1 MTETVNRKIDVTIEP
16 SVGEVAKLI
25 WSMDSDEQAF
35 LLHQLAYHFGKNK
48 MNGYMQMLNVAD
60 DVIRRNEV
68 KVVGEFIDDLHEY
81 LSKQGLTKSE
91 EEMMAESEETDER
104 G

>member
-1 MTETVNRKIDVTIEP
+1 MTETVNRKIDVAIEP

-68 KVVGEFIDDLHEY
+68 KVVGNFIDDLHEY
-81 LSKQGLTKSE
+81 LGRQGLK
-91 EEMMAESEETDER
+91 ESEVED
-104 G
+104 GKID

>member
-1 MTETVNRKIDVTIEP
+1 MTETVNRKIDIAIEL
-16 SVGEVAKLI
+16 SVGEIAKLI

-48 MNGYMQMLNVAD
+48 MNGYTQMLNIAD

-68 KVVGEFIDDLHEY
+68 KVVGDFIDNLHEY
-81 LSKQGLTKSE
+81 LGRQGLT
-91 EEMMAESEETDER
+91 ESEEI
-104 G
+104 

>member
-1 MTETVNRKIDVTIEP
+1 MTETINRKIDVAIAP
-16 SVGEVAKLI
+16 SVGEVAELI

-60 DVIRRNEV
+60 DVIKRNEV

-81 LSKQGLTKSE
+81 LCKQGLT
-91 EEMMAESEETDER
+91 ESEVSEVNE
-104 G
+104 

>member
-1 MTETVNRKIDVTIEP
+1 MTETVNRKIDVAIEP

-35 LLHQLAYHFGKNK
+35 LLHQLAWHFSKNK
-48 MNGYMQMLNVAD
+48 ANGYMQMLYVAE
-60 DVIRRNEV
+60 DVVRRNEI
-68 KVVGEFIDDLHEY
+68 KEVGKFIDELEEY
-81 LSKQGLTKSE
+81 LGTKALRE
-91 EEMMAESEETDER
+91 TEKESEDESR

>member
-1 MTETVNRKIDVTIEP
+1 MTETVNRKIDVVIEP

-48 MNGYMQMLNVAD
+48 TNGYMQMLNIAD

-68 KVVGEFIDDLHEY
+68 KVVGNFIDDLHEY
-81 LSKQGLTKSE
+81 LGKQSLTES
-91 EEMMAESEETDER
+91 ESEE
-104 G
+104 

>member
-1 MTETVNRKIDVTIEP
+1 MTETVNRKIDVAIEP

-60 DVIRRNEV
+60 DVIRLNEIEA
-68 KVVGEFIDDLHEY
+68 VGNFIDDLHEY
-81 LSKQGLTKSE
+81 LGRQGLK
-91 EEMMAESEETDER
+91 ESEVEKNGNDD
-104 G
+104 

>member
-68 KVVGEFIDDLHEY
+68 KVVGNFIDDLHEY
-81 LSKQGLTKSE
+81 LGRQGLK
-91 EEMMAESEETDER
+91 ESEVED
-104 G
+104 GNDD

>member
-1 MTETVNRKIDVTIEP
+1 MTETVNRKIDVAIKP

-48 MNGYMQMLNVAD
+48 MNGYIQMSSIAD
-60 DVIRRNEV
+60 EVIRRNDV
-68 KVVGEFIDDLHEY
+68 KAVGEFIDDLHEY
-81 LSKQGLTKSE
+81 LGKQGL
-91 EEMMAESEETDER
+91 AESEEEK
-104 G
+104 